1 MSFNPFLILWTAR
14 RCCLCSG
21 LLSQLSGNLVST
33 VASDCQLSVCTGVVP
48 VPYKHLGIGIFFL
61 PSLKSGWALYAV
73 KFFCAVQISWGR
85 FLWWTF
91 PDSSL
96 CCCGTSASFSSW
108 RCVVHCLLLSC
119 YSFLPS
125 SLDFCKT
132 LDLKLLKPSLF
143 YFLPSNLTWCWWD
156 PETLTSSFLCP
167 FCDMVGSVFLDFQIC
182 REPWLSLSPGTNTP
196 VDFLSS

>member
-14 RCCLCSG
+14 QCCLCSD

-48 VPYKHLGIGIFFL
+48 VPYKHLGIGIFFFF

-73 KFFCAVQISWGR
+73 KFFCAVQIFWGR

-108 RCVVHCLLLSC
+108 RCSLFVTILLLLLAIFSW
-119 YSFLPS
+119 FLQDSGLKTPEAIPLLFS
-125 SLDFCKT
+125 SIWP
-132 LDLKLLKPSLF
+132 DLMLMRPRDTDLQSPLSVL
-143 YFLPSNLTWCWWD
+143 WHGW
-156 PETLTSSFLCP
+156 LCISWFP
-167 FCDMVGSVFLDFQIC
+167 DL
-182 REPWLSLSPGTNTP
+182 
-196 VDFLSS
+196 